1 MVVMVW
7 SMEIVMSVMFI
18 EMTPVSVVSIM
29 IPIVAPVA
37 VVSIMSPSVAP
48 VSVMVIVSPSV
59 APVAMVVIMSPSVMV
74 IMSPSVMVIVSPSV
88 MVIMSPS
95 IMVVM
100 VVPITVDIVVV
111 SVVISVMISVVDIWV
126 DNCLSVLCWF
136 FLFLSW
142 LWCLF
147 LWLCFCW
154 LFGCCSLLSVHI
166 SFVVKRNSVH
176 LLSKEN
182 LGEGKT
188 KRVSE
193 FIVMLILPLS
203 HSIHEFVVHILSI
216 NDEIVINMEDKVP
229 WVSECLGHVLKFIEV
244 SSNSCFA
251 LLEFSSNIVN
261 DGSHVFNCMENA
273 IESCVSEFIDNSSKS
288 LPDVFSIT
296 ETFNSMWDFSLNR
309 SSKDTFENLS
319 HSEEGEV
326 NI

>member
-7 SMEIVMSVMFI
+7 SMEIVMSVMLI
-18 EMTPVSVVSIM
+18 EMAPVSIVSIM

-88 MVIMSPS
+88 MVIVSPS

-100 VVPITVDIVVV
+100 VVPITVNIVVV
-111 SVVISVMISVVDIWV
+111 SVMISMVISVVDIWV

-166 SFVVKRNSVH
+166 SFVVKRNTVH
-176 LLSKEN
+176 LLSKED
-182 LGEGKT
+182 LRKGKT
-188 KRVSE
+188 KRMSKL
-193 FIVMLILPLS
+193 IVVLVFPLC
-203 HSIHEFVVHILSI
+203 HGIHELVIDILSI
-216 NDEIVINMEDKVP
+216 DDEVVVNVENEVP
-229 WVSECLGHVLKFIEV
+229 WVSE
-244 SSNSCFA
+244 
-251 LLEFSSNIVN
+251 
-261 DGSHVFNCMENA
+261 
-273 IESCVSEFIDNSSKS
+273 S
-288 LPDVFSIT
+288 L
-296 ETFNSMWDFSLNR
+296 
-309 SSKDTFENLS
+309 
-319 HSEEGEV
+319 
-326 NI
+326 